1 MAATTPAEVYELYA
15 AALNGGD
22 IEAMMALYE
31 PNIVLVTG
39 PGQTVSGIDR
49 VREALEGFIALNG
62 TITMADPHIVQG
74 PDLAFLASGWSF
86 EGTDPDGQ
94 AVILEGVSADVVRL
108 GADGVWRF
116 ALDNPYGD
124 ALLKAD

>member
-15 AALNGGD
+15 AALNAGD

-31 PNIVLVTG
+31 PNIVLVTE
-39 PGQTVSGIDR
+39 PGQTVSGLDH

-62 TITMADPHIVQG
+62 SITMADPYIVQG
-74 PDLAFLASGWSF
+74 PDLAFLASRWSF
-86 EGTDPDGQ
+86 EGTGPNGES
-94 AVILEGVSADVVRL
+94 VSLEAVSADVVRL
-108 GADGVWRF
+108 GADGAWRF

-124 ALLKAD
+124 ALLTAG